1 MLEEIYRIPEAARD
15 CMAQHSSLRFA
26 PKIPLMG
33 MGSSYYAAYA
43 AKFATGRAN
52 VEQAAD
58 FIQKPA
64 TRIKRQ
70 SLVLISQSGRS
81 TEVLEAANR
90 STEVIAITN
99 DPDSPLAKAPNCVR
113 VIPMYAGEEKLSATI
128 TYFNTLLILYK
139 GLRLFEPQVL
149 TGLDQHW
156 REMED
161 WGKAQA
167 EAWIKNPP
175 SKLFIIGSGPNY
187 ATACQASLL
196 LAECCRWLGIPLTL
210 AQLDHGYKE
219 AAVDASI
226 WMLDGGKPSDARQKA
241 LIALLRPHAR
251 EVIELP
257 SALGDWRTEPLFAI
271 HYVNFLVAYL
281 AKGLGIHNPFGI
293 GGKVTSYEV

>member
-1 MLEEIYRIPEAARD
+1 
-15 CMAQHSSLRFA
+15 MAQHASLRLALKA
-26 PKIPLMG
+26 PVIG
-33 MGSSYYAAYA
+33 MGSSYYAGYA
-43 AKFATGRAN
+43 AKHATAMAN

-58 FIQKPA
+58 FIHKPSA
-64 TRIKRQ
+64 AQKRQ
-70 SLVLISQSGRS
+70 ILVLISQSGRS
-81 TEVLEAANR
+81 TEVLEAAKR
-90 STEVIAITN
+90 AYEIIAITN
-99 DPDSPLAKAPNCVR
+99 DIHSPLTKVPNCVH
-113 VIPMYAGEEKLSATI
+113 VVPMYAGEEKLSATL

-161 WGKAQA
+161 WGKTQA

-219 AAVDASI
+219 AVGDASI

-241 LIALLRPHAR
+241 LMALLRPHAR